1 MARKDLRWR
10 MPMLLLLSG
19 ILSSV
24 PAFAGSAVI
33 GSVSGSTNATLSGT
47 TLVPNTT
54 IFSGDSLQVRDGVA
68 VVAVGRSSWMV
79 FGRETEAS
87 FLRDTR
93 EVTVLLSHG
102 NVSLSHPD
110 DNVALR
116 VKVGEIT
123 VAPASGFKTVG
134 DVAMLNGAVVVTA
147 KEGSLRVEGEGR
159 EVEVA
164 KGKTL
169 TVLPKVRRSPAT
181 GGVAHAAASSWWSVG
196 SFASGVLAS
205 VLAGVAISR
214 ANDARDAGA
223 AATQTAQTAD
233 ADAVKATAAANA
245 ATSAATLATST
256 ALAAG
261 CGLNLIAIRLS
272 FPSSPFAPPTG
283 LKCP

>member
-24 PAFAGSAVI
+24 PAFAGSVVI
-33 GSVSGSTNATLSGT
+33 GSVSGSTNATLSGAA
-47 TLVPNTT
+47 LVPNTT
-54 IFSGDSLQVRDGVA
+54 IFSGDSLQVKDGVA
-68 VVAVGRSSWMV
+68 VVAVGKSSWMV

-87 FLRDTR
+87 FLRETK

-116 VKVGEIT
+116 VKVGDIS

-147 KEGSLRVEGEGR
+147 KEGLLRVEGEGQG
-159 EVEVA
+159 VEVA

-169 TVLPKVRRSPAT
+169 TVLPKARRSPAT
-181 GGVAHAAASSWWSVG
+181 GGVAHAASSSWWTVG
-196 SFASGVLAS
+196 SFASGALAA

-214 ANDARDAGA
+214 ANNARDAGVA
-223 AATQTAQTAD
+223 ADNDAIAAKNSADAAT
-233 ADAVKATAAANA
+233 KAG
-245 ATSAATLATST
+245 TLATST

-261 CGLNLIAIRLS
+261 CGLNVFATS
-272 FPSSPFAPPTG
+272 VTGKQTSPFTPPTG